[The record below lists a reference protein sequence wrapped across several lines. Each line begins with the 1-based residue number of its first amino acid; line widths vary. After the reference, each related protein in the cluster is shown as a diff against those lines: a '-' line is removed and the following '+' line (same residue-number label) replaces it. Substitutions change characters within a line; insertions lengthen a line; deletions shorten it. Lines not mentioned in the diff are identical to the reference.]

1 MLDRFCAFW
10 EIHQGNNY
18 FHISPLKYTF
28 LLRATGCPYIHPM
41 HFRFLCNLK
50 KKHCWGEPNLYTSSL
65 YKLFQSYKGYGPML
79 IYSLFPCYG
88 FLPSTGIPFLQC
100 FSSQYEKRLLIFIH
114 FLKKDSLCMLLR
126 GLVYIFNTL
135 DLDMVGEVICW
146 NGKLWIA
153 SPVERMGSF
162 SVGVKENV
170 YNFLFCGNWR
180 QNVLKHIFMNYK

>member
-1 MLDRFCAFW
+1 MSQIYIRVLC
-10 EIHQGNNY
+10 ISY
-18 FHISPLKYTF
+18 F
-28 LLRATGCPYIHPM
+28 RATKAEDPC
-41 HFRFLCNLK
+41 
-50 KKHCWGEPNLYTSSL
+50 LYTVCFLVMAFCHQLEYLSFSAL
-65 YKLFQSYKGYGPML
+65 APNMKKGY
-79 IYSLFPCYG
+79 LF
-88 FLPSTGIPFLQC
+88 
-100 FSSQYEKRLLIFIH
+100 FIN

-126 GLVYIFNTL
+126 GLVYIFDTL

-162 SVGVKENV
+162 SLGAKENI